1 MVLFW
6 EWVWCL
12 DFGIHFSSIRKDTHV
27 CVYLRFHRVET
38 LSYRKSHMNVNL
50 TLQPLF
56 CSGDPVPTDYTIVW
70 MRQCKNFFDRLWYM
84 ETFVFFLC
92 SCSLFV
98 LVFFCLFD
106 IWDYLVFVSI
116 VLVWFGILF
125 CFKKGSYSEI

>member
-70 MRQCKNFFDRLWYM
+70 MRQWNNFFDRLWHM
-84 ETFVFFLC
+84 EKFVFFLC
-92 SCSLFV
+92 SCSLFWY
-98 LVFFCLFD
+98 FLFVR
-106 IWDYLVFVSI
+106 YLGLFGI
-116 VLVWFGILF
+116 CFYCAGLVWHFVLF
-125 CFKKGSYSEI
+125 CFKKETYSEI